1 MHSGFINMQL
11 TLDGV
16 ARVIKSINSICKL
29 RQLARSQGGSAR
41 RWLLALVPSG
51 SLGFVPFKATKGR
64 KKHRMARTRTRRRKQ
79 KTEKGKLKTENQTKP
94 KSRHQMETKT
104 ERTTP
109 CGSESLA
116 YRMANILQKPY
127 SYSELLKLNLKQSKV
142 YRIS

>member
-64 KKHRMARTRTRRRKQ
+64 KNIVWPEQEQEGESRKQ
-79 KTEKGKLKTENQTKP
+79 KKEN
-94 KSRHQMETKT
+94 
-104 ERTTP
+104 
-109 CGSESLA
+109 
-116 YRMANILQKPY
+116 
-127 SYSELLKLNLKQSKV
+127 
-142 YRIS
+142 